1 MKSTPAPKKKCKKK
15 FKKFMPKFKITKNSF
30 FDKIKIKIKIILER
44 DLKNF
49 IIEIFIFF
57 FIL

>member
-1 MKSTPAPKKKCKKK
+1 
-15 FKKFMPKFKITKNSF
+15 MPKFKITKNSF